1 MAKGEIIVPC
11 NIGHNN
17 KKSNTEKAIDFNGQ
31 RLVFVLRNKDGQEFY
46 VEDILAVNG
55 DNCFSP
61 ISDIVSAGDNMITA
75 FTKNTALRS
84 AYYGEVNR

>member
-31 RLVFVLRNKDGQEFY
+31 RLVFILRNKDGQEFY

-55 DNCFSP
+55 YNCFSP
-61 ISDIVSAGDNMITA
+61 ISDIVSAGDNVIAA
-75 FTKNTALRS
+75 FTKTRLLGLPVMVR
-84 AYYGEVNR
+84 